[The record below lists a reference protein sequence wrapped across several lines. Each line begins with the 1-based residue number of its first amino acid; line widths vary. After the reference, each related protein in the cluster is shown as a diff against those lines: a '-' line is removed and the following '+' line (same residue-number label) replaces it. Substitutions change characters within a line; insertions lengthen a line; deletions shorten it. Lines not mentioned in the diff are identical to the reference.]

1 MSYIL
6 DALRRAEAERGRG
19 GVPGLHSQT
28 VPVHGAAPAA
38 ARPLAAHPAVLL
50 GGALALAAVAAGGT
64 WWAMQRPGG
73 TPAVQ
78 VAAVPPLPTAP
89 ASPPAVAPAQPSPA
103 VAVPAPAPA
112 AAVAPPPEPAAPVAA
127 TASPPPAAPA
137 VPLPERR
144 APEKRVAEK
153 PRERPAAEVTAQRA
167 GPAPLPA
174 SLPVA
179 VGESPRARPSAA
191 PAPGTA
197 AVASPV
203 QPVAAQGPGAA
214 TAPPPAAPVFAQADL
229 PEAIRSQLPALKISG
244 ATYSNNPAHRMAI
257 VNGQVLL
264 EGDQA
269 GPGLVLERVEQSR
282 TVWSFRGY
290 RYAVG
295 SQ

>member
-38 ARPLAAHPAVLL
+38 ARPLVAHPAVLL

-73 TPAVQ
+73 APAVQ
-78 VAAVPPLPTAP
+78 VAAAP
-89 ASPPAVAPAQPSPA
+89 AVPVAPVSPPAAPPAQPAPA
-103 VAVPAPAPA
+103 VAVPAPSLPPA
-112 AAVAPPPEPAAPVAA
+112 AAVPLAPEPAPPAAAMANPAPVAPVA
-127 TASPPPAAPA
+127 
-137 VPLPERR
+137 PLPERR
-144 APEKRVAEK
+144 APEKRAAEK
-153 PRERPAAEVTAQRA
+153 PRERPAAEPAAQRA
-167 GPAPLPA
+167 ATAPAPG
-174 SLPVA
+174 
-179 VGESPRARPSAA
+179 GEAPRARPPVA
-191 PAPGTA
+191 PAAGAA
-197 AVASPV
+197 AVSPG
-203 QPVAAQGPGAA
+203 QNPPAQGQGFA

-229 PEAIRSQLPALKISG
+229 PEAIRSQLPVLKISG

>member
-73 TPAVQ
+73 APAVQ
-78 VAAVPPLPTAP
+78 VAAAPAVPMAP
-89 ASPPAVAPAQPSPA
+89 ASPPAAPPAQPAPA
-103 VAVPAPAPA
+103 VAVPAPSPTPA
-112 AAVAPPPEPAAPVAA
+112 AAVPLAPEPAPPAAALASPSPVAPVAA
-127 TASPPPAAPA
+127 
-137 VPLPERR
+137 LPERR
-144 APEKRVAEK
+144 APEKRPAEK
-153 PRERPAAEVTAQRA
+153 PPGRPAAEPAAQRTA
-167 GPAPLPA
+167 PAP
-174 SLPVA
+174 S
-179 VGESPRARPSAA
+179 GEAPRARPSVA
-191 PAPGTA
+191 PAAGAA
-197 AVASPV
+197 AVPPGQNAT
-203 QPVAAQGPGAA
+203 AQGQGAV
-214 TAPPPAAPVFAQADL
+214 TTPPAAAPVFAQADL
-229 PEAIRSQLPALKISG
+229 PEAIRSQLPVLKISG